1 MLWQPSHHPSEF
13 CTLLGVEERP
23 LPPHMIVKHFG
34 CTAMHNKALYK
45 CIIHSI
51 HDETVNIGL
60 LYLKYQNV
68 MCNLRMR
75 GEDVIDLN
83 VQKCTICNIYF
94 LFCCSWIIV
103 HYGVAATSAEQTH
116 IRGLIHLVTFL
127 YFIRWCQLSIYLF
140 MHLSV
145 CLSIYLSIYLF

>member
-1 MLWQPSHHPSEF
+1 MHHSF
-13 CTLLGVEERP
+13 NTRRDCQHR
-23 LPPHMIVKHFG
+23 F
-34 CTAMHNKALYK
+34 
-45 CIIHSI
+45 IIF
-51 HDETVNIGL
+51 
-60 LYLKYQNV
+60 KYQNV
-68 MCNLRMR
+68 MCNFRMR

-103 HYGVAATSAEQTH
+103 HYGVAATSPEQTH

-145 CLSIYLSIYLF
+145 CLSVYLSIHLFILMVINNYLIDSKYLFRNTELVIASFYLIILLFFNNAE